1 MSEEVLDL
9 KEVMDRVQDDK
20 ELLLEL
26 FDIFVG
32 DYAEKRKLLEKA
44 VNGNDIEQ
52 VVSIAHS
59 LKGATGNIS
68 AKVMRGTFTKL
79 ESMGKTGSLA
89 GAKESL
95 VQLDQQ
101 FSDLQNRMNQ
111 VRTEFKQ

>member
-9 KEVMDRVQDDK
+9 REVMDRVQDDK

-26 FDIFVG
+26 FDIFVA

-44 VNGNDIEQ
+44 INGNDIEQ
-52 VVSIAHS
+52 VVSISHS

-68 AKVMRGTFTKL
+68 AKAMRGTFLKL
-79 ESMGKTGSLA
+79 ETVGKSGNLT

-95 VQLDQQ
+95 GILDQQ
-101 FSDLQNRMNQ
+101 FGDLQNRINQ
-111 VRTEFKQ
+111 VRIEFKQ